1 MLKRGKIYAELVVAD
16 EDSEVVDVDVAVLV
30 RLELSDELKLAEE
43 LVTTELE
50 AAEEVVVELTE
61 TVGAYFT

>member
-1 MLKRGKIYAELVVAD
+1 MVAD